1 MPDGN
6 LWMIVGIIVCVAF
19 SAFFSSSETAFTS
32 MNKNKMK
39 NLAQNGNKTAA
50 LALKM
55 SENYAKLLSTIL
67 VGNNIVN
74 TALPV
79 LATLFLANVLANTGL
94 NPSVMSTV
102 ITTVVVLI
110 FGEITPKA
118 IAKDHPEGF
127 ALAVT
132 PLLRFIQIILTPV
145 NIIFMGWKK
154 LINLIF
160 KPGEENVVT
169 EGEVLTLIDEAHE
182 GGSIDE
188 YNKELIENIFEFD
201 DLTAGEIATH
211 RIDVTALDIEST
223 VEEWN
228 EIINNNRYSRYP
240 VYGNGID
247 DIIGILDARNYFRIE
262 EKNRENILRDAVTPA
277 YFVPDTVK
285 ADLLF
290 KNMKARKEKL
300 AIVLDEYGGVH
311 GLVTFT
317 DLVECLVGEFD
328 TPEDEETSEPEELI
342 EKLED
347 DTWKINGGV
356 SLEEVEE
363 KLGVKL
369 ENEDSDT
376 FGGYVLGLYGSVP
389 EDGSTF
395 DVSTDKLDIK
405 IESIQEHKIEKA
417 IVSIRSEEE
426 AEEEKS
432 KEKEEN
438 NDKE

>member
-132 PLLRFIQIILTPV
+132 PLLRFIQIILTV
-145 NIIFMGWKK
+145 
-154 LINLIF
+154 LNL
-160 KPGEENVVT
+160 
-169 EGEVLTLIDEAHE
+169 DW
-182 GGSIDE
+182 
-188 YNKELIENIFEFD
+188 
-201 DLTAGEIATH
+201 DLKTI
-211 RIDVTALDIEST
+211 
-223 VEEWN
+223 
-228 EIINNNRYSRYP
+228 
-240 VYGNGID
+240 
-247 DIIGILDARNYFRIE
+247 
-262 EKNRENILRDAVTPA
+262 
-277 YFVPDTVK
+277 
-285 ADLLF
+285 
-290 KNMKARKEKL
+290 
-300 AIVLDEYGGVH
+300 
-311 GLVTFT
+311 
-317 DLVECLVGEFD
+317 
-328 TPEDEETSEPEELI
+328 
-342 EKLED
+342 
-347 DTWKINGGV
+347 
-356 SLEEVEE
+356 
-363 KLGVKL
+363 
-369 ENEDSDT
+369 
-376 FGGYVLGLYGSVP
+376 
-389 EDGSTF
+389 
-395 DVSTDKLDIK
+395 
-405 IESIQEHKIEKA
+405 
-417 IVSIRSEEE
+417 
-426 AEEEKS
+426 
-432 KEKEEN
+432 
-438 NDKE
+438 